1 MRISSNDSAGVAPA
15 GASCGVGI
23 SRQQIENRGMAWVVG
38 AFLICPCHLP
48 LTLWFAAALLGGTG
62 LGAVLRDHPVV
73 AGTVI
78 TLAWVAATWR
88 GVHLMRSA
96 RAFAV
101 RAQRS
106 RPAATES
113 GDPIGRLHG

>member
-1 MRISSNDSAGVAPA
+1 MRRDLRDPMDEEPRAARVGAGCMV
-15 GASCGVGI
+15 GVTPE
-23 SRQQIENRGMAWVVG
+23 QVENRGMAWVIG

-48 LTLWFAAALLGGTG
+48 ITLGLAATLLTGTALGAALRG
-62 LGAVLRDHPVV
+62 HPIV

-96 RAFAV
+96 RAYAA
-101 RAQRS
+101 RAKAS
-106 RPAATES
+106 R
-113 GDPIGRLHG
+113 G